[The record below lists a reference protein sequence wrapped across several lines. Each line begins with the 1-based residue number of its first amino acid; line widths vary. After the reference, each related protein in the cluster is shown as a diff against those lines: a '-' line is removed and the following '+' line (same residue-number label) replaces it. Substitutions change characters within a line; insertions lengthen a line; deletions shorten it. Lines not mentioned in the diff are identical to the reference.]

1 MMVYQNIEKRDK
13 SLDIFYIYFL
23 GTIVRWKTY
32 AVATTTEGST
42 NQLPRE
48 IPLTKKPQPPKS
60 MRFWIFL
67 RILHLFQAM
76 LNIRKIPRPGELAS
90 VNVKKGE
97 ILSEM
102 DKTKNSANL
111 AGKFFFFFKFLKIE
125 FFGNFLGRFFRE
137 KLIIFF
143 F

>member
-111 AGKFFFFFKFLKIE
+111 AGKFFFFFIFQKIE
-125 FFGNFLGRFFRE
+125 ISGTFVWLFIRANMILFL
-137 KLIIFF
+137 
-143 F
+143 

>member
-1 MMVYQNIEKRDK
+1 MICIFFLALLPRYFFSVDQILMMVYQNIEKRDK
-13 SLDIFYIYFL
+13 SLDIFYMYFL

-42 NQLPRE
+42 NQPPRE

-76 LNIRKIPRPGELAS
+76 LNIRKIPHLGELAS

-102 DKTKNSANL
+102 DKTKNSADL
-111 AGKFFFFFKFLKIE
+111 AGKFF
-125 FFGNFLGRFFRE
+125 
-137 KLIIFF
+137 
-143 F
+143 